1 MCGIAGKLDLRGP
14 VDEELLARMCSV
26 IEHRGPDSR
35 GIYADGGVG
44 LGIQRL
50 AIIDLQTGDQ
60 PIYNEDRSVVV
71 VHNGEIYNYRELRE
85 RLIADGHTLSTH
97 GDTEVIV
104 HLYEQYGERCVDH
117 LRGMF
122 AFALWD
128 RTRRRLLVA
137 RDRLG
142 KKPMFYRATSDAFWF
157 GSEPKSILQDPE
169 VPRDVNH
176 DAIDSFL
183 QLQYVP
189 HPISAFAGL
198 SKLPPAHYLVWEDG
212 RTRIERYWEID
223 YSEADDA
230 PFEELCERVR
240 DGLLEATRLR
250 LRSDVPLGAFLSGG
264 VDSSAVVA
272 AMAKVGSGQTKTFS
286 IGFDVASYDE
296 TSYAREVAKRYDT
309 EHHEFKVHPEAM
321 EVLSTLVWHY
331 GEPFADSSAIPSLY
345 LAKLTREHVTVA
357 LNGDGGDESFA
368 GYQRYATQH
377 ISDRLQAIPAP
388 LRRAAAAA
396 MGRVGPNGRQTSP
409 RSRAYRVATSMVMEH
424 WERYAMWMSY
434 FRRYEADRLYTPEFA
449 ATLPAERTAPG
460 VIGRAWDGA
469 PADNLTE
476 RMLATDVETYLP
488 GDLLVKM
495 DIATMAHSL
504 EVRSPFLDHVFM
516 QDVARMPASAKL
528 AGTTTKHL
536 LKEAVRPWLP
546 DGVIDRPKMGF
557 GVPLAEWF
565 RGALRDLPGEV
576 LLDPGATARGWFA
589 PDEVRRLIDEHQS
602 SAADHSYKL
611 WALLQLELWLRTYVD
626 APAPAPIALAV

>member
-14 VDEELLARMCSV
+14 VDEALLARMCSV

-35 GIYADGGVG
+35 GVYADGGVG

-60 PIYNEDRSVVV
+60 PIYNEDNSVVV
-71 VHNGEIYNYRELRE
+71 VHNGEIYNYQELRAQLE
-85 RLIADGHTLSTH
+85 ANGHRLRTK
-97 GDTEVIV
+97 GDSEVIV
-104 HLYEQYGERCVDH
+104 HLYEEYGDRCVDH

-128 RTRRRLLVA
+128 RRKRRLLVA

-142 KKPMFYRATSDAFWF
+142 KKPLFYRATPDAFWF
-157 GSEPKSILQDPE
+157 GSEPKSILQDPA

-176 DAIDSFL
+176 DAIDAFL

-189 HPISAFAGL
+189 HPLSAFAAL
-198 SKLPPAHYLVWEDG
+198 KKLPPASYLVWEDG
-212 RTRIERYWEID
+212 RARVERYWRLS
-223 YSEADDA
+223 YRADDSA
-230 PFEELCERVR
+230 SFEELQERVR

-272 AMAKVGSGQTKTFS
+272 AMSLAGTGKVRTFS
-286 IGFDVASYDE
+286 IGFDVESYDE
-296 TSYAREVAKRYDT
+296 TAYAREVALRYDT

-321 EVLSTLVWHY
+321 QVLPKLVWHY
-331 GEPFADSSAIPSLY
+331 GEPFADSSAIPSFY
-345 LAKLTREHVTVA
+345 LAELTRQHVTVA

-377 ISDRLQAIPAP
+377 ISDRLQAVPAP
-388 LRRAAAAA
+388 LRRGAAGVMAHI
-396 MGRVGPNGRQTSP
+396 GPNGRQTSP
-409 RSRAYRVATSMVMEH
+409 RSRAYRVATSMAMDH

-434 FRRYEADRLYTPEFA
+434 FRRYDADRLYTPEFA
-449 ATLPAERTAPG
+449 SSLPADRTSPG
-460 VIGRAWDGA
+460 VIGRAWNGA
-469 PADNLTE
+469 PADTLTE

-488 GDLLVKM
+488 ADLLVKM

-504 EVRSPFLDHVFM
+504 EVRSPFLDHVYM
-516 QDVARMPASAKL
+516 EEVARMPAAAKL
-528 AGTTTKHL
+528 SGRVTKHL

-546 DGVIDRPKMGF
+546 DDVIDRPKMGF
-557 GVPLAEWF
+557 GVPIAEWF
-565 RGALRDLPGEV
+565 RGTLRDLPGEV
-576 LLDPGATARGWFA
+576 LLDPTAVERGWFRRSEI
-589 PDEVRRLIDEHQS
+589 DRLIDEHQRG
-602 SAADHSYKL
+602 AADHAYKL
-611 WALLQLELWLRTYVD
+611 WALVQLELWLQTYVD
-626 APAPAPIALAV
+626 VPAAAPITLAV

>member
-1 MCGIAGKLDLRGP
+1 MCGIAGKVDLRGP
-14 VDEELLARMCSV
+14 VDEELLARMCAV

-35 GIYADGGVG
+35 GIFADEGVG

-85 RLIADGHTLSTH
+85 RLIADGHTLSTS

-117 LRGMF
+117 LRGMY

-128 RTRRRLLVA
+128 RRRKRLLVA

-142 KKPMFYRATSDAFWF
+142 KKPLFYRDTPDTFWF

-169 VPRDVNH
+169 VPREVDRG
-176 DAIDSFL
+176 AIDTYL

-189 HPISAFAGL
+189 APLSAFAGL
-198 SKLPPAHYLVWEDG
+198 KKLPPASFLVWEG
-212 RTRIERYWEID
+212 GKTRIERYWRID
-223 YSEADDA
+223 YSQTDDA

-240 DGLLEATRLR
+240 EGLLEATRLR

-272 AMAKVGSGQTKTFS
+272 AMAKAGTGQVKTFS
-286 IGFDVASYDE
+286 IGFDVEAYDE
-296 TSYAREVAKRYDT
+296 TSYAREVAKLYDT

-321 EVLSTLVWHY
+321 EVLPTLVWHY

-345 LAKLTREHVTVA
+345 LSELTRKHVTVA

-368 GYQRYATQH
+368 GYQRYATQLM
-377 ISDRLQAIPAP
+377 SARLGAIPAG
-388 LRRAAAAA
+388 LRRTAAR
-396 MGRVGPNGRQTSP
+396 MMDRVGPGGRITSP
-409 RSRAYRVATSMVMEH
+409 RARAHRVATTMALEP
-424 WERYAMWMSY
+424 WQRYARWVSY
-434 FRRYEADRLYTPEFA
+434 FRDYEADRLYTPEYA
-449 ATLPAERTAPG
+449 ASLPAERFAPG
-460 VIGRAWDGA
+460 VIGAAWDST
-469 PADNLTE
+469 PADNITE
-476 RMLATDVETYLP
+476 RVLGTDVETYLP

-516 QDVARMPASAKL
+516 ESVARMPASAKL
-528 AGTTTKHL
+528 RGRTTKHL

-546 DGVIDRPKMGF
+546 DDVIDRPKMGF
-557 GVPLAEWF
+557 GVPLADWF
-565 RGALRDLPGEV
+565 RGPLRDLPGDI
-576 LLDPGATARGWFA
+576 LLDPTATGRGWFERA
-589 PDEVRRLIDEHQS
+589 EIERLIAEHQS
-602 SAADHSYKL
+602 AAADHAYKL
-611 WALLQLELWLRTYVD
+611 WTLLQLELWMKTYVD
-626 APAPAPIALAV
+626 AVTPAPVALAV